1 MSCPGERKHDPR
13 RLEELRRK
21 MQDEEYIAGAIQ
33 RIAQVLSA
41 EITNGYGVQNGG
53 RKARQL

>member
-1 MSCPGERKHDPR
+1 MSCSAQHVNNPR

-21 MQDEEYIAGAIQ
+21 MQDEAYIAGAIQ

-41 EITNGYGVQNGG
+41 EIVNGYGVQNGG
-53 RKARQL
+53 RKAR

>member
-21 MQDEEYIAGAIQ
+21 MQDEEYIIGAIQ

-41 EITNGYGVQNGG
+41 EIMNGYGVQHGG
-53 RKARQL
+53 RKVR

>member
-1 MSCPGERKHDPR
+1 MSCIVKRTNSPR

-21 MQDEEYIAGAIQ
+21 MQDETYIAGAIQ

-41 EITNGYGVQNGG
+41 EIVNGYGVNNGG
-53 RKARQL
+53 RKAR

>member
-1 MSCPGERKHDPR
+1 MSFPGERRHDPR

-21 MQDEEYIAGAIQ
+21 MQDEQYIAGAIL

-41 EITNGYGVQNGG
+41 EIMNGYGVQNGG
-53 RKARQL
+53 RKAR

>member
-1 MSCPGERKHDPR
+1 MNGSALARNNPQ

-21 MQDEEYIAGAIQ
+21 MQDEAYLSGAIQ

-41 EITNGYGVQNGG
+41 EIVNGYGANNGG
-53 RKARQL
+53 RKAR

>member
-1 MSCPGERKHDPR
+1 MSCSAKPKSSPR

-21 MQDEEYIAGAIQ
+21 MQDETYIAGAIQ

-41 EITNGYGVQNGG
+41 EIVNGYGVQDVG
-53 RKARQL
+53 RKAR